1 MRDKRVNKIKHEYY
15 LTNKEKWKKG
25 GKYYNYTPKEDRL
38 PKHKLEVKQF
48 LLMIIRKLKPLTS
61 VKREQ
66 KITQLIKIKRDESV
80 IEIDIRKI

>member
-1 MRDKRVNKIKHEYY
+1 
-15 LTNKEKWKKG
+15 
-25 GKYYNYTPKEDRL
+25 
-38 PKHKLEVKQF
+38 
-48 LLMIIRKLKPLTS
+48 MIIRKLKPLTS